1 MADTKQPGHDP
12 NTPSS
17 EKESS
22 ENPPSSAP
30 EAAANQDRGLS
41 EPEKEKEKEGV
52 RPDGKRELKENDAYD
67 KLAYCWPTWKKWLY
81 LSAIAAVQ
89 ISMNFNT
96 SVYPSAVPQLSE
108 HWGISEQHAR
118 TGQMIYLV
126 TYAVGC
132 ELWAPWSEEF
142 GRWPILMLSMFLIN
156 IWQIPA
162 ALSQNWG
169 TILVARGLV
178 RLLQDDTSWT
188 IALTCSGWDFYCW
201 RQCHP
206 RLNCRPLRT

>member
-1 MADTKQPGHDP
+1 
-12 NTPSS
+12 
-17 EKESS
+17 
-22 ENPPSSAP
+22 
-30 EAAANQDRGLS
+30 
-41 EPEKEKEKEGV
+41 
-52 RPDGKRELKENDAYD
+52 
-67 KLAYCWPTWKKWLY
+67 
-81 LSAIAAVQ
+81 
-89 ISMNFNT
+89 MNFNT
-96 SVYPSAVPQLSE
+96 SVYPSAVPQLSA

-178 RLLQDDTSWT
+178 RLLQDDTSW
-188 IALTCSGWDFYCW
+188 D
-201 RQCHP
+201 
-206 RLNCRPLRT
+206 NCANMFRVGFLLLAAVSPSA